1 VKTYHGERT
10 EQGCEVTVDGAPL
23 RACSNLSGN
32 ATTELDWGYIG
43 NGQLSLALLSNL
55 LGDDA
60 KATAMSEAFE
70 REVVA
75 NLPHDRWT
83 ISEYEFA
90 RALDRLVGV
99 DGERAYGATSS
110 RGSGA
115 GAGELL
121 VESSTVLVPDS
132 LRLEDATSNAA
143 MVSEGGHLD
152 VPTAVSNAARDE
164 ARGEAARTEVRTESV
179 AREASDAAVVAQ
191 AARDADRAS
200 DTPAD
205 EAMTTTNREADHDA
219 YSAQRA
225 ADKALAVARDAA
237 RQRYLAD

>member
-1 VKTYHGERT
+1 
-10 EQGCEVTVDGAPL
+10 VTVDGAPL

-164 ARGEAARTEVRTESV
+164 AARTEVRTESV

-219 YSAQRA
+219 YSAHRA

>member
-75 NLPHDRWT
+75 NLPRDRWT

-99 DGERAYGATSS
+99 DGERAYDAAPSP
-110 RGSGA
+110 GSGA
-115 GAGELL
+115 GTGELL
-121 VESSTVLVPDS
+121 VESSTVLVPNS

-152 VPTAVSNAARDE
+152 VPTAVSDEARDE
-164 ARGEAARTEVRTESV
+164 ATRTAVRTAGV

-191 AARDADRAS
+191 AARDEDRAS

-219 YSAQRA
+219 YSAHHV

-237 RQRYLAD
+237 RRRYPAE